1 MPGRIPREFIDDL
14 IARIDLVDLIDARV
28 PLKKAG
34 SNYKAC
40 CPFHTEKTPS
50 FNVNRQKQFYHCFG
64 CGASGNA
71 ISFLMDYERQSF
83 TEAVETLAEML
94 GVSIPRESSGHRQS
108 DQGFRALYDLQA
120 TVARFYARQLRTH
133 PDAKRAVLYLKARGV
148 SGEIAKNYLLG
159 YAPPDWHNLSTS
171 FPTEQLQAAGLVI
184 AREQGG
190 FYDRFRDRI
199 MFPIRD
205 RRGRVVGFGGR
216 VIEQGSP
223 KYLNSPETPIF
234 KKHTEVYGL
243 YELLQAVRKP
253 ERILIVEGY
262 LDVIALAQSGI
273 PNAVATLGTATSS
286 EHIDLLF
293 RYADELVFCFDG
305 DNAGQSAAWKALEAA
320 LPSLRDGRRMRFM
333 ILPENHDPDSLVR
346 AEGAEKFAERL
357 AAASQLSDYF
367 FERLSRKLD
376 LGTIEGRAMLVD
388 SANPLIEKL
397 PPGVFRDLM
406 RSRLEELSGHGQ
418 VKLLEKSAKL
428 LPHNKQSTHAGRF
441 RPSALRIILA
451 LLLQNPDFFRLIDIE
466 TRIYLEGYERAGGLV
481 RKLFTLLGEKP
492 QISSGGILER
502 FRGEPEENQ
511 IKTLSAWDTLVPQD
525 GAEAEFRDALKR
537 FCKQRTHE
545 RLETLFGKEATSGL
559 SQEER
564 EELRRLLMEK

>member
-34 SNYKAC
+34 ANYKAC

-50 FNVNRQKQFYHCFG
+50 FNVNREKQYYHCFG

-94 GVSIPRESSGHRQS
+94 GVSIQRESSRSEQS
-108 DQGFRALYDLQA
+108 DQGLRALYDFQA
-120 TVARFYARQLRTH
+120 AVARFYARQLRSH
-133 PDAKRAVLYLKARGV
+133 PEAARPVQYLKARGL

-159 YAPPDWHNLSTS
+159 YAPPDWHSLSTA
-171 FPTEQLQAAGLVI
+171 FPTEALLAAGLII
-184 AREQGG
+184 AKEHGG

-216 VIEQGSP
+216 VIDQGTP
-223 KYLNSPETPIF
+223 KYLNSPETQIF
-234 KKHTEVYGL
+234 KKHKEVYGL
-243 YELLQAVRKP
+243 YELLQTVRKP
-253 ERILIVEGY
+253 ERIVIVEGY
-262 LDVIALAQSGI
+262 LDVIALAQNGI
-273 PNAVATLGTATSS
+273 PYAVATLGTSTSS
-286 EHIDLLF
+286 EHVDLLF

-305 DNAGQSAAWKALEAA
+305 DSAGQNAAWKALEAA
-320 LPSLRDGRRMRFM
+320 LPSLRDGHRIRFM
-333 ILPENHDPDSLVR
+333 ILPESHDPDSLVR
-346 AEGAEKFAERL
+346 AEGVEKFADRL
-357 AAASQLSDYF
+357 GNALQLSDYF
-367 FERLSRKLD
+367 FQRLSRKLD
-376 LGTIEGRAMLVD
+376 LRTIEGRAMLVE

-406 RSRLEELSGHGQ
+406 QSRLEELSGHGQ
-418 VKLLEKSAKL
+418 VKTVEKSAKL
-428 LPHNKQSTHAGRF
+428 LLHNKQSTGGGRF
-441 RPSALRIILA
+441 RPSALRVILA
-451 LLLQNPDFFRLIDIE
+451 LLLQNPDFFTLIDTE
-466 TRIYLEGYERAGGLV
+466 TRMRLEGFERAGGLV
-481 RKLFTLLGEKP
+481 RKLFALLNERP
-492 QISSGGILER
+492 DISSGGVLER

-511 IKTLSAWDTLVPQD
+511 VKTLSAWNTLVPQD

-537 FCKQRTHE
+537 FCKQRTDE
-545 RLETLFGKEATSGL
+545 RLEMLFSKEATGGL

-564 EELRRLLMEK
+564 EEMRRLLMEK